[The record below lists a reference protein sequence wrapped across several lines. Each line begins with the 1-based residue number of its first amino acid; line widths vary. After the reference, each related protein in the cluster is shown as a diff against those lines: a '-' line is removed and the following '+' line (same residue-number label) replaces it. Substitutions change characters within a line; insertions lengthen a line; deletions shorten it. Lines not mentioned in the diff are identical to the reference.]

1 VSAHELRRRAF
12 RSLAHLVPQGDRGI
26 RVVTGAGGQFEADQ
40 VGLVF
45 IGAAVGQGHAVVGHG
60 VGQRQAVLAQTEQG
74 TGALLG
80 HFDAI
85 GLGHRFATVL
95 AQGVG
100 DFMAHDRGDFVV
112 GQLQAVDQ
120 ARVEN
125 DLAARAA
132 VGVELIALDQID
144 FPLPLRR
151 IRAETPEPG
160 RSADWQSPEPLGIGL
175 VLSSTPLLDARRRSS
190 DKTGRTSGR
199 PHRWTAC

>member
-1 VSAHELRRRAF
+1 VGAHELRRGTF

-26 RVVTGAGGQFEADQ
+26 RVVTGARGQFEANQ
-40 VGLVF
+40 VRLVF

-60 VGQRQAVLAQTEQG
+60 VGQRQAVLAQSEQG

-85 GLGHRFATVL
+85 GLGHRLATVL

-100 DFMAHDRGDFVV
+100 DFMAQDGGDFVV
-112 GQLQAVDQ
+112 GQFQAVDQ

-125 DLAARAA
+125 DLAARPA

-151 IRAETPEPG
+151 IRTKH
-160 RSADWQSPEPLGIGL
+160 RSLGDQSIGDRLNPLGIVTGL
-175 VLSSTPLLDARRRSS
+175 VQHT
-190 DKTGRTSGR
+190 
-199 PHRWTAC
+199 